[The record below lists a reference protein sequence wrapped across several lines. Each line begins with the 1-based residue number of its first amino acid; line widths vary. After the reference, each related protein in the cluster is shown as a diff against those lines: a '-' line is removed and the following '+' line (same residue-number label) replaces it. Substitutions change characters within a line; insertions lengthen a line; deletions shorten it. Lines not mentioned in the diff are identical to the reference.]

1 MKYTLTLALNEI
13 GDEGVH
19 YLAAGLKTNTVI
31 KNRFSFVLISIYI
44 IGIQAL
50 QILDL
55 CYMASRNETGD
66 KGIEYLA
73 DALQANEVTCESFIC
88 QKF

>member
-31 KNRFSFVLISIYI
+31 ENRFSFVLISIYI
-44 IGIQAL
+44 IGI
-50 QILDL
+50 
-55 CYMASRNETGD
+55 
-66 KGIEYLA
+66 
-73 DALQANEVTCESFIC
+73 
-88 QKF
+88 

>member
-1 MKYTLTLALNEI
+1 MKYMQTLKTLILALNEI

-44 IGIQAL
+44 IGI
-50 QILDL
+50 
-55 CYMASRNETGD
+55 
-66 KGIEYLA
+66 
-73 DALQANEVTCESFIC
+73 
-88 QKF
+88 